1 MTYFPPALD
10 WDLSF
15 GLLTEVLIISAFIF
29 LLLLFSGTIHNSIG
43 NL

>member
-1 MTYFPPALD
+1 MTYFPPALE

-15 GLLTEVLIISAFIF
+15 GLLTEVLIISAFNF
-29 LLLLFSGTIHNSIG
+29 FVLFSGTIHNSIG

>member
-1 MTYFPPALD
+1 MTYFPPALV

-15 GLLTEVLIISAFIF
+15 GLLREVLIISGFIF
-29 LLLLFSGTIHNSIG
+29 LFSGTIHNSIG